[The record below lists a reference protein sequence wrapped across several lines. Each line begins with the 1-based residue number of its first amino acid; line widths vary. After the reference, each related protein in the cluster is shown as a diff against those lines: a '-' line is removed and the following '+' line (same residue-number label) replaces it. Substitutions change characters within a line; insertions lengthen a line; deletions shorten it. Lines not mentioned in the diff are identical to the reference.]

1 MAKVR
6 RLLSLPGIPFFLI
19 AEGCCFVVMFF
30 RWLGGVG
37 TERIGVNWKH
47 PYL

>member
-1 MAKVR
+1 MR
-6 RLLSLPGIPFFLI
+6 RLLSLPGIPFFFI
-19 AEGCCFVVMFF
+19 AEACCFAIMFF

-37 TERIGVNWKH
+37 TERIKVNWEH

>member
-1 MAKVR
+1 MR
-6 RLLSLPGIPFFLI
+6 RVLATPGVVFFLI
-19 AEGCCFVVMFF
+19 GEACCGAIMFF

-37 TERIGVNWKH
+37 GKRVSIGWKH